1 MTTRR
6 AFVAGLGAAGL
17 AASGPALFAAPERRR
32 ARLAFQVYGVRDRC
46 ARDYL
51 GTLKAARAL
60 GYEGVETGR
69 FYGLDGKGLRALCA
83 EAGLTLVAL
92 QLYPSALVEPEL
104 AKTIRLCH
112 DAGTDRINVAWFKG
126 SAENENDWQLLV
138 NVLNRAVDVCAAEG
152 IAVGYHNHD
161 QEFRIKFSRRTV
173 CDLLFERFSPR
184 VRQEFDPGWCVL
196 AGADPLAWLAAHPH
210 RNPTMHVMPAIPGV
224 MEGAPKGFPLGPG
237 ACGVGSARD
246 LADWR
251 RILPA
256 AEADGTEW
264 LVVKP
269 TAYPDS
275 LADLAASARAVTD
288 VRVSSANAVRRTG
301 KASLMTEKGTEKG
314 KGISKCDRKRAK
326 CG

>member
-6 AFVAGLGAAGL
+6 AFVTGLGAAGL
-17 AASGPALFAAPERRR
+17 AASAPPLVAAPGRR
-32 ARLAFQVYGVRDRC
+32 ARLAFQVYGVRDLC
-46 ARDYL
+46 ARDYR

-112 DAGTDRINVAWFKG
+112 EAGTDRINVAWFKG
-126 SAENENDWQLLV
+126 SAENLNDWHLLV
-138 NVLNRAVDVCAAEG
+138 NVVNHAAEVCAADG
-152 IAVGYHNHD
+152 IEVGYHNHD
-161 QEFRIKFSRRTV
+161 QEFRIRFSGRTV
-173 CDLLFERFSPR
+173 CEELFARFSPR

-196 AGADPLAWLAAHPH
+196 AGEDPLAWLAAHPH

-224 MEGAPKGFPLGPG
+224 TAGAPKGFPLGPG

-256 AEADGTEW
+256 AVADGTDW

-275 LADLAASARAVTD
+275 LADLAASARAVTGLL
-288 VRVSSANAVRRTG
+288 VG
-301 KASLMTEKGTEKG
+301 G
-314 KGISKCDRKRAK
+314 
-326 CG
+326 

>member
-1 MTTRR
+1 MTMTTRR
-6 AFVAGLGAAGL
+6 AFVARLGAAGL
-17 AASGPALFAAPERRR
+17 AASSPALFAASARRR
-32 ARLAFQVYGVRDRC
+32 ARLAFQVYGVRDLC

-112 DAGTDRINVAWFKG
+112 DAGTGRINVAWFKG
-126 SAENENDWQLLV
+126 SAENPNDWQLLV
-138 NVLNRAVDVCAAEG
+138 NVVNRAADVCAAEG
-152 IAVGYHNHD
+152 IVIGYHNHD
-161 QEFRIKFSRRTV
+161 QEFRIRWGGRPV
-173 CDLLFERFSPR
+173 CDWLFERFSPR
-184 VRQEFDPGWCVL
+184 VMQEFDPGWCVL
-196 AGADPLAWLAAHPH
+196 AKEDPLAWLAAHPH

-224 MEGAPKGFPLGPG
+224 TEGASKDFPLGPG
-237 ACGVGSARD
+237 SCGVGSARD

-256 AEADGTEW
+256 VAADGTEW

-275 LADLAASARAVTD
+275 LADLAASARRLSND
-288 VRVSSANAVRRTG
+288 DCVRTNKERT
-301 KASLMTEKGTEKG
+301 LT
-314 KGISKCDRKRAK
+314 
-326 CG
+326 

>member
-17 AASGPALFAAPERRR
+17 AASGPALFAAPKRRR

-138 NVLNRAVDVCAAEG
+138 NVINHAADVCAAEG
-152 IAVGYHNHD
+152 IAVG
-161 QEFRIKFSRRTV
+161 
-173 CDLLFERFSPR
+173 
-184 VRQEFDPGWCVL
+184 
-196 AGADPLAWLAAHPH
+196 
-210 RNPTMHVMPAIPGV
+210 
-224 MEGAPKGFPLGPG
+224 
-237 ACGVGSARD
+237 
-246 LADWR
+246 
-251 RILPA
+251 
-256 AEADGTEW
+256 
-264 LVVKP
+264 
-269 TAYPDS
+269 
-275 LADLAASARAVTD
+275 
-288 VRVSSANAVRRTG
+288 
-301 KASLMTEKGTEKG
+301 
-314 KGISKCDRKRAK
+314 
-326 CG
+326 

>member
-6 AFVAGLGAAGL
+6 AFIAGVSAAGL
-17 AASGPALFAAPERRR
+17 AASGPELFAASARRR

-46 ARDYL
+46 AHDYL

-69 FYGLDGKGLRALCA
+69 FYGRDGKGLRSLCA

-92 QLYPSALVEPEL
+92 QLYPSSLVEPEL

-138 NVLNRAVDVCAAEG
+138 NVLNRAADVCAAEG

-161 QEFRIKFSRRTV
+161 QEFRIRFDGRPV
-173 CDLLFERFSPR
+173 CAWLFERFSPR
-184 VRQEFDPGWCVL
+184 VQQEFDPGWCVL
-196 AGADPLAWLAAHPH
+196 AGEDPLAWRAAHPH
-210 RNPTMHVMPAIPGV
+210 RNPTMHLMPAIDGV
-224 MEGAPKGFPLGPG
+224 GAGAPKGFPLGPG
-237 ACGVGSARD
+237 ACGLGSARD
-246 LADWR
+246 RADWR
-251 RILPA
+251 RFVPA
-256 AEADGTEW
+256 AVADGTEW

-269 TAYPDS
+269 TAYPDA
-275 LADLAASARAVTD
+275 LDDLAASARYL
-288 VRVSSANAVRRTG
+288 RTFDAITIG
-301 KASLMTEKGTEKG
+301 
-314 KGISKCDRKRAK
+314 
-326 CG
+326 

>member
-17 AASGPALFAAPERRR
+17 AASGPELFAASARRR

-69 FYGLDGKGLRALCA
+69 FYGLDGTGLRSLCA

-92 QLYPSALVEPEL
+92 QLYPSSLVEPEL

-138 NVLNRAVDVCAAEG
+138 NVLNRAADVCAVEG

-161 QEFRIKFSRRTV
+161 QEFRIKFSGRTV

-196 AGADPLAWLAAHPH
+196 AGEDPLAWLAAHPH

-224 MEGAPKGFPLGPG
+224 TEGAPKGFPLGPG

-269 TAYPDS
+269 TAYPDA
-275 LADLAASARAVTD
+275 LDDLAASARYL
-288 VRVSSANAVRRTG
+288 RTFDAITIG
-301 KASLMTEKGTEKG
+301 
-314 KGISKCDRKRAK
+314 
-326 CG
+326 

>member
-1 MTTRR
+1 MTMTTRR
-6 AFVAGLGAAGL
+6 AFVARLGAAGL
-17 AASGPALFAAPERRR
+17 AASSPTLFAAPNRR
-32 ARLAFQVYGVRDRC
+32 ARLAFQVYGVRDLC

-69 FYGLDGKGLRALCA
+69 FYGLDGKGLRTLCA

-92 QLYPSALVEPEL
+92 QLYPSTLVEPEL

-112 DAGTDRINVAWFKG
+112 DAGTDRINVAWFMG
-126 SAENENDWQLLV
+126 SAENPNDWQLLV
-138 NVLNRAVDVCAAEG
+138 NVVNRAADVCAAEG
-152 IAVGYHNHD
+152 IVVGYHNHD
-161 QEFRIKFSRRTV
+161 QEFRIRLGGRPV
-173 CDLLFERFSPR
+173 CDWLFERFSPR
-184 VRQEFDPGWCVL
+184 VMQEFDPGWCVL

-224 MEGAPKGFPLGPG
+224 TEGAPKDFPLGPG
-237 ACGVGSARD
+237 SCGVGSARD

-256 AEADGTEW
+256 AAADGTEW

-269 TAYPDS
+269 TAYPGS
-275 LADLAASARAVTD
+275 LADLAASARRLSND
-288 VRVSSANAVRRTG
+288 DCVRTNKERT
-301 KASLMTEKGTEKG
+301 LT
-314 KGISKCDRKRAK
+314 
-326 CG
+326 